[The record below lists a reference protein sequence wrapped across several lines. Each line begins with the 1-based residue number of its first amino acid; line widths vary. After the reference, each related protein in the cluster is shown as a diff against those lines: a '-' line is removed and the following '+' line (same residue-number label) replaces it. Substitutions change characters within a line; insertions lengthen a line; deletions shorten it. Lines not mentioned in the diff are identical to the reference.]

1 MLPIVNLSVFFILSF
16 FLKLNVIVERLLAI
30 YTFGNEVEA
39 NALDVFL
46 GLEIIL
52 NLACFT

>member
-1 MLPIVNLSVFFILSF
+1 MLL
-16 FLKLNVIVERLLAI
+16 LKLNVIVERLLAI